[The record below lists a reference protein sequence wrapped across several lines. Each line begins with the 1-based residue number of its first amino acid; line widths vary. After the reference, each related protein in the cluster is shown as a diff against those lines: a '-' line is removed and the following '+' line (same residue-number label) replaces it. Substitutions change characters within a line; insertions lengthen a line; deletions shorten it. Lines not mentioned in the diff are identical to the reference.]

1 MRHRISGGFRLNAI
15 DWIAVDWGTTNL
27 RVWGRSATGEIVA
40 EASSDRGMAKL
51 DRAGFEPALLDLI
64 DRWLPQDRQTVV
76 VACGMVGARQGWVE
90 VPYRQAPCKPD
101 VQDSFGCPDTS
112 DPRLMVRVLAG
123 IKQIEPAPDVMRGEE
138 TQIAGFLLENPAFEG
153 VLCLPG
159 THTKWVRISEGEI
172 AQFQTFMTG
181 ELFNL
186 LATQS
191 VLRHSVAGAG
201 WDRGEFAG
209 SVKALMAEPESFA
222 GRLFS
227 IRADTL
233 ISGLDHAVATAR
245 LSGTLIGAELAAAR
259 HYWLT
264 REVTI
269 VGDGAQS
276 EMYAEGLRALDQT
289 PRIADAS
296 RVTLAG
302 LKSAYDQIVRDI
314 R

>member
-1 MRHRISGGFRLNAI
+1 LNAI
-15 DWIAVDWGTTNL
+15 DWIAVDWGTSNL
-27 RVWGRSATGEIVA
+27 RVWGRSSSGEILA

-64 DRWLPQDRQTVV
+64 DGWLPQGRKTPVI
-76 VACGMVGARQGWVE
+76 ACGMVGARQGWIE

-101 VQDSFGCPDTS
+101 VQGSFGCPDAD

-123 IKQIEPAPDVMRGEE
+123 IKQGKPAPDVMRGEE
-138 TQIAGFLLENPAFEG
+138 TQIAGFLLENPAFDG

-159 THTKWVRISEGEI
+159 THTKWVRISQGEI
-172 AQFQTFMTG
+172 AEFQTFMTG

-191 VLRHSVAGAG
+191 VLRHSVADAG
-201 WDRGEFAG
+201 WDRGAFAD
-209 SVKALMAEPESFA
+209 SIKSLISEPESFA

-233 ISGLDHAVATAR
+233 ISGLGHAEANAR

-259 HYWLT
+259 HYWQG
-264 REVTI
+264 RDVSI
-269 VGDGAQS
+269 VGNGAQS
-276 EMYAEGLRALDQT
+276 ELYAEGLRALDQS
-289 PRIADAS
+289 PRMADAS

-302 LKSAYDQIVRDI
+302 LKAAYDQIVRDL